1 MESATPVKRPR
12 AKGPALIT
20 RYKAALVA
28 LENVTHQLVESE
40 KKLKSEISIKQN
52 WYDKSQAF
60 EKEIEQLHCVFDSLP
75 GAAARKSEGE
85 NSWDKKDITV
95 MARLASFLAQRH

>member
-1 MESATPVKRPR
+1 MDTPVTKPRR

-20 RYKAALVA
+20 RYKAVQAQVETLTA
-28 LENVTHQLVESE
+28 QLAESE
-40 KKLKSEISIKQN
+40 KKLKSETGTKES
-52 WYDKSQAF
+52 WYNTKCALQS
-60 EKEIEQLHCVFDSLP
+60 EIEQLHCVFDSLP

-95 MARLASFLAQRH
+95 MARLASFLAQRP